1 MSKPI
6 GVQRASSA
14 EVAPS
19 ARQPVGS
26 VVLDWVR
33 LSTRAAPKRDQFEV
47 FRENFSQHLYGAE
60 IENRAEGAFEGDI
73 EILRAGNVGV
83 SRIVAG
89 SSTYARTRRH
99 VSDSDDALTLFVGI
113 SEGPAIEQAGTSHKL
128 HPGSGFLYHGAI
140 PAAGEASAP
149 TNLFWGIKVANA
161 RISSSLAR
169 GGALKPT
176 SVPAEL
182 PAMQLITQYLNS
194 YATVAASPDPNVRE
208 AFGTHL
214 VDLVMLIV
222 GADRNSLE
230 LIKGRGLKAARTEAI
245 LGAIARHFTAPN
257 LTAEKIGINL
267 GITGRQVHRLLEE
280 TTKTFCEHLL
290 ERRLIEAHK
299 LLTDPACSRLNVAEI
314 ARRAGFSDRTYFHRV
329 FRIRFGGTPMDVRA
343 AAARENARRF
353 CTALPKV

>member
-1 MSKPI
+1 MSKPLGI
-6 GVQRASSA
+6 RRASSA
-14 EVAPS
+14 EVASS
-19 ARQPVGS
+19 APQPVGS
-26 VVLDWVR
+26 AVLDWVH
-33 LSTRAAPKRDQFEV
+33 LSTRAAPKRDRFEV
-47 FRENFSQHLYGAE
+47 FRENFSQYLYRAE

-73 EILRAGNVGV
+73 ELLRAGNVGV

-113 SEGPAIEQAGTSHKL
+113 SQGPAIEQAGTSHKL
-128 HPGSGFLYHGAI
+128 RPNSGFLYHGAV
-140 PAAGEASAP
+140 PGAGESPAP
-149 TNLFWGIKVANA
+149 FNMWGIKVA
-161 RISSSLAR
+161 RDRLTSSLAL

-194 YATVAASPDPNVRE
+194 FATVAASPDPDVRE

-245 LGAIARHFTAPN
+245 LRAIARHFAAPN
-257 LTAEKIGINL
+257 LTAEKIGIDL

-299 LLTDPACSRLNVAEI
+299 LLADPACSSLNVAEI
-314 ARRAGFSDRTYFHRV
+314 ARRAGITDRTYFHRV